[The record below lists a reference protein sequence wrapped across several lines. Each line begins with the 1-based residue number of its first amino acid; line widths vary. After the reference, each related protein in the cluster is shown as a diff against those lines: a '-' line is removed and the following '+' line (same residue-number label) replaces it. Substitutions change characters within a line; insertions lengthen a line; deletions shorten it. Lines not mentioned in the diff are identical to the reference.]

1 MRQISERAHIMPA
14 KTPLTDKLREP
25 LKFTTELK
33 GFPLQFESTWGIFSP
48 REVDEGSRLLLDHI
62 EVDKTA
68 NCFDLGCG
76 YGVLGI
82 TLAKMAPEGTTI
94 MADKDFVAV
103 DYANKN
109 AKTNRATNAKAILS
123 NGLEQLTDEKFDV
136 IVSNIPAKVGN
147 EMLTLF
153 LHDALEHLNPG
164 GRFYVVTING
174 LRQFMKRNF
183 NEVFGNY
190 KKHKQ
195 GKNYT
200 VASAIKLP

>member
-1 MRQISERAHIMPA
+1 MTPA
-14 KTPLTDKLREP
+14 KLPITEKLRAPLTFNTELRGHP
-25 LKFTTELK
+25 LKF
-33 GFPLQFESTWGIFSP
+33 QSTWGLFSP
-48 REVDEGSRLLLDHI
+48 REVDEGSRLLLDYI
-62 EVDKTA
+62 DLA
-68 NCFDLGCG
+68 PNADCFDLGCG

-82 TLAKMAPEGTTI
+82 TLAKLAPEGQVI

-103 DYANKN
+103 DYANQN
-109 AKTNRATNAKAILS
+109 TELNRVHNAKAILS

-147 EMLTLF
+147 EMLSLF
-153 LHDALEHLNPG
+153 LYDALEHLKPG

-183 NEVFGNY
+183 NDVFGNY
-190 KKHKQ
+190 TKHKQ

-200 VASAIKLP
+200 VASAQKV

>member
-1 MRQISERAHIMPA
+1 MPA
-14 KTPLTDKLREP
+14 DNPLTQKLRQP
-25 LKFTTELK
+25 LSFDTQLK
-33 GFPLQFESTWGIFSP
+33 GFPLKFHSTWGIFSP
-48 REVDEGSRLLLDHI
+48 REVDEGSRLLLDYI
-62 EVDKTA
+62 DIAKDA
-68 NCFDLGCG
+68 DCFDLGCG

-82 TLAKMAPEGTTI
+82 TLAKMAPEGQTL

-103 DYANKN
+103 DYANEN
-109 AKTNRATNAKAILS
+109 AKLNQAPNAKAILS
-123 NGLEQLTDEKFDV
+123 NGLEQLADQKFDL

-153 LHDALEHLNPG
+153 LQDALHHLKPG
-164 GRFYVVTING
+164 GEFFVVTING

-183 NEVFGNY
+183 NETFGNY

-200 VASAIKLP
+200 VASAKKLSH

>member
-1 MRQISERAHIMPA
+1 MPA
-14 KTPLTDKLREP
+14 NNKITEKLRAP
-25 LKFTTELK
+25 LSFNTELK
-33 GFPLQFESTWGIFSP
+33 GHPLRFESTWGVFSP
-48 REVDEGSRLLLDHI
+48 REVDEGSRLLLDYI
-62 EVDKTA
+62 ELADDA
-68 NCFDLGCG
+68 DCFDLGCG

-82 TLAKMAPEGTTI
+82 TLAKLAPNGQTLL
-94 MADKDFVAV
+94 ADKDFVAV
-103 DYANKN
+103 DYANQNIK
-109 AKTNRATNAKAILS
+109 ANRLSNAKAILS
-123 NGLEQLTDEKFDV
+123 NGLEQLTDQKFDV

-153 LHDALEHLNPG
+153 LYDALEHLKPG

-183 NEVFGNY
+183 NDVFGNY

-200 VASAIKLP
+200 VASAQKVS

>member
-1 MRQISERAHIMPA
+1 MPA
-14 KTPLTDKLREP
+14 NTPLTQKLREP
-25 LKFTTELK
+25 ISFDTQLK
-33 GFPLQFESTWGIFSP
+33 GFPMKFQSTWGVFSP
-48 REVDEGSRLLLDHI
+48 REVDEGSRLLLDYI
-62 EVDKTA
+62 EVADNA
-68 NCFDLGCG
+68 DCFDLGCG

-82 TLAKMAPEGTTI
+82 TLAKMAPRGQVI

-109 AKTNRATNAKAILS
+109 AELNKAPNAKAILS
-123 NGLEQLTDEKFDV
+123 NGLEQLSDQKFDV

-147 EMLTLF
+147 EMLSLF
-153 LHDALEHLNPG
+153 LFDALEHLKPG

-190 KKHKQ
+190 TKHKQ

-200 VASAIKLP
+200 VASAEKLS